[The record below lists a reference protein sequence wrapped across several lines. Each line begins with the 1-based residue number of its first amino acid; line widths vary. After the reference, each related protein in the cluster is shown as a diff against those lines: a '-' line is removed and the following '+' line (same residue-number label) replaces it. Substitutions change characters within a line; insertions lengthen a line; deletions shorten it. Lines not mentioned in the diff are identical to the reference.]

1 MLLPFGV
8 SNQPGEFLIF
18 STGVVNHVIICDNV
32 IPYDDMTTVQQIKY
46 AKCKIYIGINFS
58 TQP

>member
-1 MLLPFGV
+1 MFSSLNLILVSMLLPFGV

-32 IPYDDMTTVQQIKY
+32 MPYNDMTTV
-46 AKCKIYIGINFS
+46 
-58 TQP
+58 